1 MLTLDD
7 QIRNLLPPKYPSTDQ
22 IVNDNEKRRQ
32 EGFNGAV
39 NKAHKLLK
47 KAAREGAILFP
58 KQKGTDQNP

>member
-32 EGFNGAV
+32 EGFNAKTES
-39 NKAHKLLK
+39 NNQ
-47 KAAREGAILFP
+47 EFILGNYILHSLP
-58 KQKGTDQNP
+58 PYGR